1 MANALTC
8 SLTESDWRTIF
19 NSLFP
24 LIYETETSGVYAL
37 FHNDFRVFLMSR
49 ISNYTEK
56 YQDIAFDLANY
67 YLNNDEG
74 IDSYVNAIPLLQ
86 CAQKTNI
93 IPSFFTPKYV
103 INSLAEG
110 ISKQRL
116 DEFTKI
122 SYTES
127 CKNKDIQGYINTYLS
142 IKTLYQHI
150 RYVYFKRL
158 SRVRIIRYCGD
169 A

>member
-1 MANALTC
+1 MELCKNEIRRLGVPGIAPETLVACPILLLNGQVNVRIMANALTC

-93 IPSFFTPKYV
+93 IPSFLHLSMLLT
-103 INSLAEG
+103 LW
-110 ISKQRL
+110 QRV
-116 DEFTKI
+116 FQ
-122 SYTES
+122 
-127 CKNKDIQGYINTYLS
+127 NKD
-142 IKTLYQHI
+142 
-150 RYVYFKRL
+150 
-158 SRVRIIRYCGD
+158 
-169 A
+169 